1 MNRPQIRYTDFV
13 LDCIPANIDVDLF
26 VGLYTGMEM
35 DEIEQ
40 WDYLLKWERLIYL
53 MNQSGMNCYDSLK
66 KLLEDKYLFQSYF
79 LYVDDWI
86 IILKYPKAL
95 DEFTT

>member
-13 LDCIPANIDVDLF
+13 LDCILANIDVDLF

-40 WDYLLKWERLIYL
+40 
-53 MNQSGMNCYDSLK
+53 
-66 KLLEDKYLFQSYF
+66 
-79 LYVDDWI
+79 
-86 IILKYPKAL
+86 
-95 DEFTT
+95 